1 MIMTPTNPIFRR
13 VLRSLQRVIYKGFFR
28 HYYER
33 LFKAYGEGI
42 VWGRLLSSPL
52 IPRSIKIACPEN
64 ISIGDGCQFD
74 EYTQLLATP
83 HSRLIIGKRVRFS
96 NGFAHV
102 TASFDTIEIE
112 DDCLFG
118 GFVLIINGNHG
129 YEDIKTPIKY
139 QESYST
145 GPILIKAGSWIGRG
159 ACIMGGVTIGRN
171 SVVGANSVVTKSIPD
186 YSMVV
191 GNPAKVIKKY
201 NFESKAWEKIT

>member
-1 MIMTPTNPIFRR
+1 MTVFSTEITILSRLLYTVNKIG
-13 VLRSLQRVIYKGFFR
+13 YWCFFR
-28 HYYER
+28 SYYKR
-33 LFKAYGEGI
+33 SFKAYGDGI
-42 VWGRLLSSPL
+42 GWGRLFSPL

-74 EYTQLLATP
+74 EYTQLIATP
-83 HSRLIIGKRVRFS
+83 YSRLIIGKGVRFS

-118 GFVLIINGNHG
+118 ALVLIINGNHG
-129 YEDIKTPIKY
+129 YQDIRTPIKY

-159 ACIMGGVTIGRN
+159 ACIMGGVTIGKN
-171 SVVGANSVVTKSIPD
+171 SVVGASSVVTKSIPD
-186 YSMVV
+186 YCLAA

-201 NFESKAWEKIT
+201 NFEGKAWEKIV

>member
-1 MIMTPTNPIFRR
+1 MFITETTIFRK
-13 VLRSLQRVIYKGFFR
+13 LLSYT
-28 HYYER
+28 ER
-33 LFKAYGEGI
+33 LLYKSFIKYYYKRCFKTFGEGI
-42 VWGRLLSSPL
+42 GWGRRFGPI
-52 IPRSIKIACPEN
+52 IPPSVKIACPEN

-83 HSRLIIGKRVRFS
+83 HSCLIIGNRVRFS

-118 GFVLIINGNHG
+118 ALVLIINGNHG
-129 YEDIKTPIKY
+129 YTDIETPVKY

-145 GPILIKAGSWIGRG
+145 GPILIRAGSWIGRG

-186 YSMVV
+186 YSMAV
-191 GNPAKVIKKY
+191 GSPAKVIKKY